1 MNNKKEIIPICC
13 KEDSKWVE
21 NVPGKGYFYCK
32 HCKNE
37 VLTPVALEEAKTSDS
52 LYDIDLLHK
61 SGWYF

>member
-21 NVPGKGYFYCK
+21 NVPGKGYFYCTQ
-32 HCKNE
+32 CKKE
-37 VLTPVALEEAKTSDS
+37 VLTPVALEEVKKNDALYDVDS
-52 LYDIDLLHK
+52 LRR